1 MEIPKEVKLIQ
12 DKLTKAGFEAYLVG
26 GCVRDLLLKTV
37 YGEPVEPQYWD
48 ITTNAKPE
56 ELMKLFPDSVYENQ
70 FGTVGAKTRSED
82 PITRLVEITTFRKEG
97 KYTDKRHPDTIAF
110 AETLEEDLSRR
121 DFIVNALAMDI
132 KGNITDP
139 FGGQKDLKA
148 KVIRAVGN
156 PEERFQEDALRLM
169 RAVRF
174 SAQLNF
180 SIEVKTAEAVKKH
193 AGLLEFI
200 AKERI
205 ADEVLKLLMTERA
218 ADGVV
223 KMSELGLLKY
233 VLPELAEGIDM
244 EQNKHHKY
252 TVFEHNL
259 RSLEYAAKQNFPL
272 DIRLSA
278 LLHDVGKPRTRVWKN
293 DPRGEKTLK
302 GKKGDW
308 TFYQHQ
314 YVGEKMALRML
325 DRLRLPCKL
334 TEKIALLV
342 REHMFV
348 YDPELVTERGVRR
361 LLRRVGSENMDDLML
376 VREADRI
383 GSGVAKAVPYRLRH
397 LKAMIERVKKDPVSV
412 KMLAVKG
419 NDVMETLKIEPG
431 PKVGKILNIL
441 LEEVLDSPVLND
453 RDKLVVRVRELAK
466 LPEKELD
473 KMTELAKLKAVE
485 EQKCTEEEIM
495 KKFFVK

>member
-1 MEIPKEVKLIQ
+1 MKIPNEISDTINKLQ
-12 DKLTKAGFEAYLVG
+12 KAGFEAYLVG
-26 GCVRDLLLKTV
+26 GCVRDFLLGIK
-37 YGEPVEPQYWD
+37 PKDWD
-48 ITTNAKPE
+48 IAASAKPE
-56 ELMKLFPDSVYENQ
+56 EIIKIFPDSVYENQ
-70 FGTVGAKTRSED
+70 FGTVGIKIDTED
-82 PITRLVEITTFRKEG
+82 QTLKIVEITTFRKEG
-97 KYTDKRHPDTIAF
+97 KYTDKRHPDSIVFAGTIK
-110 AETLEEDLSRR
+110 EDLSRR
-121 DFIVNALAMDI
+121 DFTINALAMQIANDKEQI
-132 KGNITDP
+132 IDP
-139 FGGQKDLKA
+139 HFGQEDLKD
-148 KVIRAVGN
+148 KIIRAVGD

-174 SAQLNF
+174 AAQLG
-180 SIEVKTAEAVKKH
+180 SSLEKKTADAIKKH

-205 ADEVLKLLMTERA
+205 ADELAKMLMTKRA
-218 ADGVV
+218 AGGIR
-223 KMSELGLLKY
+223 KMQELGLLKY
-233 VLPELAEGIDM
+233 VLPELEDGVNLD
-244 EQNKHHKY
+244 QNKHHKY

-259 RSLEYAAKQNFPL
+259 RSLEYAADKNLPIEL
-272 DIRLSA
+272 RLAS
-278 LLHDVGKPRTRVWKN
+278 LLHDVGKPKTRIWKD

-314 YVGEKMALRML
+314 YVGEKMAIKML
-325 DRLRLPCKL
+325 DRLRFQKKMI
-334 TEKIALLV
+334 EKIALLV

-361 LLRRVGSENMDDLML
+361 LLRRVGSENMEDLFL

-412 KMLAVKG
+412 KMIAIKG
-419 NDVMETLKIEPG
+419 DDVMKVLKINPG

-441 LEEVLDSPVLND
+441 LEEILDKPELNT
-453 RDKLVVRVRELAK
+453 REKLTARMLELNK

-473 KMTELAKLKAVE
+473 KMTESAKLKAAE
-485 EQKCTEEEIM
+485 EQKRTEEEIM
-495 KKFFVK
+495 KKFFVR

>member
-1 MEIPKEVKLIQ
+1 
-12 DKLTKAGFEAYLVG
+12 
-26 GCVRDLLLKTV
+26 
-37 YGEPVEPQYWD
+37 
-48 ITTNAKPE
+48 
-56 ELMKLFPDSVYENQ
+56 
-70 FGTVGAKTRSED
+70 
-82 PITRLVEITTFRKEG
+82 
-97 KYTDKRHPDTIAF
+97 
-110 AETLEEDLSRR
+110 
-121 DFIVNALAMDI
+121 
-132 KGNITDP
+132 
-139 FGGQKDLKA
+139 
-148 KVIRAVGN
+148 
-156 PEERFQEDALRLM
+156 
-169 RAVRF
+169 
-174 SAQLNF
+174 
-180 SIEVKTAEAVKKH
+180 
-193 AGLLEFI
+193 LEFI